1 MDAVATVLTGAV
13 FVAFAAILGHA
24 LWAMWRTAMREQRP
38 LLMPRMLERQGVPLA
53 DAANLWTFE
62 RAANA
67 ARRCT
72 MCRDKRACEAW
83 LARGATAGYEA
94 FCPNADFI
102 AALKRERVA
111 AG

>member
-1 MDAVATVLTGAV
+1 MDALATILTGAILI
-13 FVAFAAILGHA
+13 AFAAILGHA
-24 LWAMWRTAMREQRP
+24 LWAMWRTAMIEQRP
-38 LLMPRMLERQGVPLA
+38 LLMPRMLERQGVTLA
-53 DAANLWTFE
+53 DAADFWTFE

-72 MCRDKRACEAW
+72 MCRDAKACEAW
-83 LARGATAGYEA
+83 LARGATAGYES

-102 AALKRERVA
+102 GSLKRKRP